1 MYDILGFPILTLNNK
16 KKKKK
21 KKKFISTFLV
31 IENISVL
38 FYHYVHICQMIINLY
53 NVTNFYLLT

>member
-21 KKKFISTFLV
+21 KKKKNFHL
-31 IENISVL
+31 NL
-38 FYHYVHICQMIINLY
+38 FSY
-53 NVTNFYLLT
+53 

>member
-21 KKKFISTFLV
+21 KKKFLSQPF
-31 IENISVL
+31 
-38 FYHYVHICQMIINLY
+38 
-53 NVTNFYLLT
+53 

>member
-21 KKKFISTFLV
+21 NFISTFLV
-31 IENISVL
+31 IENTSVL
-38 FYHYVHICQMIINLY
+38 FYHSVHICQVIINLY
-53 NVTNFYLLT
+53 NLTNFYLLT

>member
-21 KKKFISTFLV
+21 IFISTFLV
-31 IENISVL
+31 IENTSVL
-38 FYHYVHICQMIINLY
+38 FYHSVHICQVIINLY
-53 NVTNFYLLT
+53 NLTNFYLLT

>member
-21 KKKFISTFLV
+21 KNLISTFLV
-31 IENISVL
+31 IENTSVL
-38 FYHYVHICQMIINLY
+38 FYHSVHICQVIINLY
-53 NVTNFYLLT
+53 NLTNFYLLT

>member
-21 KKKFISTFLV
+21 KKIFISTFLV
-31 IENISVL
+31 IENTSVL
-38 FYHYVHICQMIINLY
+38 FYHSVHICQVIINLY
-53 NVTNFYLLT
+53 NLTNFYLLT